1 MAPFILIAPASR
13 GIGHALTRL
22 VLQRTSNIPIIAT
35 ARSNPDATKES
46 LLSNLDRS
54 VDESRLHVLKL
65 DVTGTRPNSPLWDY
79 NLTLQKDESTIES
92 AASATKDLLSSSS
105 SKPLL
110 RLAFA
115 IPGILY
121 PEKSPAQVSATDALE
136 TYKVNTLGP
145 LLLMKHFL
153 PFLPRKK
160 DELEAIPLS
169 SSAKDKALA
178 PSSTAVWASMSAR
191 VGSTS
196 QNSLGGW
203 YSYRSSKAGVNALT
217 KSFDIHLKNSSG
229 EKAMGVA
236 LHPGTVKTGLS
247 KEFWSSVQPDH
258 LFTPEQAAEY
268 LLDVVGSMKIDQ
280 RGRCWDWEGK
290 EIPP

>member
-1 MAPFILIAPASR
+1 
-13 GIGHALTRL
+13 
-22 VLQRTSNIPIIAT
+22 
-35 ARSNPDATKES
+35 
-46 LLSNLDRS
+46 
-54 VDESRLHVLKL
+54 
-65 DVTGTRPNSPLWDY
+65 
-79 NLTLQKDESTIES
+79 
-92 AASATKDLLSSSS
+92 
-105 SKPLL
+105 
-110 RLAFA
+110 
-115 IPGILY
+115 
-121 PEKSPAQVSATDALE
+121 
-136 TYKVNTLGP
+136 
-145 LLLMKHFL
+145 MKHFL

-160 DELEAIPLS
+160 DEVEAIPLS
-169 SSAKDKALA
+169 STTADKTSPLT
-178 PSSTAVWASMSAR
+178 PSNTAVWASMSAR

-217 KSFDIHLKNSSG
+217 KSFDIHLKNTAG

-247 KEFWSSVQPDH
+247 KDFWSSVEPDK
-258 LFTPEQAAEY
+258 LFSVEQAAGY